1 METLKAREALYGE
14 QKKKGSVQTDGHA
27 CTQRDQMLVE
37 GVVQHVCRKHWRRRG
52 ESGGVRGEG
61 HMEGRGSGERACE
74 SGYFRACGLLWTS
87 GKVPL
92 VAHACSSSCGTVG
105 SMRTS
110 TYPGCKFLRACA
122 AVAFWIGKQKGGK
135 CLSCC
140 ASPSSVTL
148 AHGEEDEKKHPRRRS
163 LEGWA
168 NLGAFT
174 APVWRVWRMR
184 PLDEGHAGGETDGS
198 RIAKKWTAS

>member
-1 METLKAREALYGE
+1 
-14 QKKKGSVQTDGHA
+14 
-27 CTQRDQMLVE
+27 
-37 GVVQHVCRKHWRRRG
+37 
-52 ESGGVRGEG
+52 
-61 HMEGRGSGERACE
+61 MEGRGNGERACE

-198 RIAKKWTAS
+198 CIAKKWTASYGRRTWQLEGHAWRRMYRKGVFLVCGSGGLRGWSQRASEMCWTTSEGAPARTSAP